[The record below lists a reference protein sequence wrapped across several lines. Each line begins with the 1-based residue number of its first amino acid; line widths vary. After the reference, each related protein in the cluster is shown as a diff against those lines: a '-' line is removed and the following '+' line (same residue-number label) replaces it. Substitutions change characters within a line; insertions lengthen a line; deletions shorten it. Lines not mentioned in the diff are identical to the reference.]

1 MSKLVLWDSVCKT
14 DPNYVKKVQQRGGFT
29 AINAQYQI
37 KNATDQFGPYGDG
50 WGMKDLNYGYITN
63 VEGTPVEIYLDAIFW
78 YKLETDHYAEFPIS
92 GDALYKPG
100 QDLRKKLLTD
110 VTTKALSK
118 LGFNADVFLGLY
130 DNPDYLRTLHEEP
143 KPVENKEPEKLTA
156 DKLKAMLEAI
166 SNGKK
171 DVVIDR
177 LVDYKLTKVQADK
190 IEKAIL
196 TYEKLVSDEQR

>member
-1 MSKLVLWDSVCKT
+1 MNKLVLWDAVCKT

-29 AINAQYQI
+29 AINAQYQMR
-37 KNATDQFGPYGDG
+37 NATEQFGAYGDG
-50 WGMKDLNYGYITN
+50 WGMKDLNYNYVYN
-63 VEGTPVEIYLDAIFW
+63 VEGTPVEITLDAMFW
-78 YKLETDHYAEFPIS
+78 YKMEADHYAEFPIS

-130 DNPDYLRTLHEEP
+130 DNPEYMRTLHEENKQP
-143 KPVENKEPEKLTA
+143 EPQKEPEKLTN

-166 SNGKK
+166 GNGHK
-171 DVVIDR
+171 DVVVER
-177 LVDYKLTKVQADK
+177 LSNYNLTKVQQGK
-190 IEKAIL
+190 IDKAIL
-196 TYEKLVSDEQR
+196 AVEKLGGDE